1 MLFIAKFAFQ
11 KLQMQFKKEF
21 KKTMKFLRYINKVYH
36 FHEIVKKQKDLRK
49 RRNHETA
56 TIFTIVFWAE
66 VLRVRS
72 FNKLEKMLQYGVF
85 NPLFER
91 KTKIPSI
98 DAISETMTKWD
109 IGALKECF
117 KSVIEILFENNTFEE
132 GTIDGYTVCAFDGTN
147 VHTSSKKKC
156 EDCATMKVGKKYYY
170 GHKSIVA
177 MTIGKEIN
185 YVLNQVNLEV
195 KSERC
200 EINKKTYE
208 ENVITKSEGELTGAK
223 TLIKELPKW
232 VDIIVGDSLY
242 FTAPFF
248 KEVLESGKQA
258 VVRLE
263 DKTRKVYKE
272 LMEHVQKDTCDG
284 EWEKEEENTH
294 VSYWYI
300 DTEIEDSNLKKG
312 EAGKYTQIRVYKY
325 IEVIERKI
333 KGKVNYEF
341 KEIIIGTTDKSINE
355 KTILKIIH
363 KRWYIENTCFN
374 QLKSYCNLEHCYR
387 HDPTAIEAILM
398 IMYMVYN
405 LVQAFLFRRLK
416 NFKVEFNKNKET
428 ISWQIEKMLYHL
440 VIINFLMKFKLVEPG
455 FIYNL

>member
-1 MLFIAKFAFQ
+1 MKQKKEMLFIAKFAFE
-11 KLQMQFKKEF
+11 KLQKQFKKEF
-21 KKTMKFLRYINKVYH
+21 KKTKQFLKYINNVYH
-36 FHEIVKKQKDLRK
+36 FHDIVKKQKDFRK

-56 TIFTIVFWAE
+56 KIFTIVFWSE

-72 FNKLEKMLQYGVF
+72 FNKLEKMLRYGVF
-85 NPLFER
+85 NPLF
-91 KTKIPSI
+91 KGDTGMPSI

-109 IGALKECF
+109 VTALKECF
-117 KSVIEILFENNTFEE
+117 EEMIRILFENKTFEE
-132 GTIDGYTVCAFDGTN
+132 GTIDGYAVCAFDGTN

-156 EDCATMKVGKKYYY
+156 EDCATMKVGKKYKY
-170 GHKSIVA
+170 GHKTIVA

-195 KSERC
+195 KSERT

-248 KEVLESGKQA
+248 KAVIGAGKQT

-284 EWEKEEENTH
+284 EWENKEENTQ

-312 EAGKYTQIRVYKY
+312 EVGKYTPIRVYKF
-325 IEVIERKI
+325 IEIKETKV
-333 KGKVNYEF
+333 KGKIDYEF
-341 KEIIIGTTDKSINE
+341 KEIIVGTTDKSISE

-363 KRWYIENTCFN
+363 ERWYIDYH
-374 QLKSYCNLEHCYR
+374 Q
-387 HDPTAIEAILM
+387 
-398 IMYMVYN
+398 
-405 LVQAFLFRRLK
+405 FRIIPSCIIKIADKHWDFRL
-416 NFKVEFNKNKET
+416 
-428 ISWQIEKMLYHL
+428 SA
-440 VIINFLMKFKLVEPG
+440 
-455 FIYNL
+455 